1 LSQLLAFIALV
12 LAIVA
17 VRSRKAVLER
27 LTRLERELAEL
38 RRMVVPGER
47 PAAEGTSRAE
57 GAAPPAAERP
67 AAPVSRPPAPSAA
80 TEAPRAPVPP
90 TMPPRGAPPPPP
102 PPRRE
107 RPPTPPSPPID
118 WERWLGVRGAAVL
131 GGVALALAS
140 LFFFRYSIEH
150 GLIPPWL
157 RVAVGTAVG
166 VGAILTSERVL
177 RREYG
182 GTADAL
188 AGAGVATLYA
198 AFWAART
205 RYDLIGTQVAFLL
218 LVLVTVT
225 GAVLAWRHHSQ
236 VIALLGLAGG
246 FATPLMIGS
255 RADNPIG
262 LFGYLLL
269 LDIGLLQ
276 LAERRRWPLL
286 GHLGL
291 ALTAFYQLA
300 WIAFRMGPDRLL
312 LGLVILG
319 VFAAVFALA
328 GRRTQEPREW
338 RPVRAASV
346 LLPFAFATY
355 LAGRADLGPHL
366 WSVAGLLFL
375 LSSAAAWL
383 ARTERTPTIALAAAA
398 ADVGVV
404 TVWMFSR
411 GGGVDPWEAVAVACA
426 LAVPFHVSV
435 ERDREPAGAGGPAPA
450 AIVTSFGFLVVLIFA
465 ALGAGPDP
473 WPWLAG
479 WGVLA
484 ALLVRHGGFPGR
496 GALRIAAA
504 LGAGAGVSLLEIAY
518 AGRPGFPE
526 PSVRVPILLAIAT
539 AFQVVAVRVRAN
551 REHAEYAA
559 AVAALVLLVPFL
571 GRPLAI
577 ALSPTP
583 FLGTTLLLGLLA
595 TLAATRLPSG
605 RVLLAAVVATAVAQ
619 TAWTSRP
626 HDASLAALGLELG
639 AVVLFTAWPFL
650 APRLRDDAA
659 AWWGAALAGPLW
671 FLALRH
677 LWEQRFGD
685 AAIGLLPILL
695 GAIVLGAALRAR
707 DLWPADAPMRRTAL
721 AWLGAVALGFTTVAI
736 PLQLDKEWILVGWAL
751 EGLAVTALWRR
762 LDHPGLKWF
771 GLALLAVV
779 TWRLLFPQFLLEWY
793 PRPAWRIVNWLAY
806 TYLVPAG
813 ALLGTAALLRDLEAA
828 RVRPWEQAVYPGGR
842 PVGTLATALA
852 GLVVIFVWINVAI
865 ADWFATG
872 PVIRFAFERLPAR
885 DLTTSIAWALYAL
898 LLLGIGMAR
907 KNGALRWVSLAL
919 VVVTIF
925 KVFLYD
931 LGELRDLYRVASLL
945 GLAVSLI
952 LISLAYQR
960 FVFRKPRLE
969 DAP

>member
-1 LSQLLAFIALV
+1 MSLLLAFIALV

-17 VRSRKAVLER
+17 VRSRNAVVARLE
-27 LTRLERELAEL
+27 RLEREVGEL
-38 RRMVVPGER
+38 RRLLAAGER
-47 PAAEGTSRAE
+47 PVPEAEGTTRAE
-57 GAAPPAAERP
+57 TPAA
-67 AAPVSRPPAPSAA
+67 
-80 TEAPRAPVPP
+80 TPVPP
-90 TMPPRGAPPPPP
+90 VPPELPRATPPPPP

-157 RVAVGTAVG
+157 RVVVGTAVG
-166 VGAILTSERVL
+166 VGAILSSERLL

-182 GTADAL
+182 GTANAL

-205 RYDLIGTQVAFLL
+205 RYDLIGTQVAFVL
-218 LVLVTVT
+218 LVMVTVT
-225 GAVLAWRHHSQ
+225 GAVLSWRHQSM
-236 VIALLGLAGG
+236 VIAVLGLAGG

-269 LDIGLLQ
+269 LNVGLVQ

-286 GHLGL
+286 GHLGVV
-291 ALTAFYQLA
+291 LTACYQLA
-300 WIAFRMGPDRLL
+300 WIALRMGPERLP
-312 LGLVILG
+312 LGLAILA

-328 GRRTQEPREW
+328 GRRTSESVEW
-338 RPVRAASV
+338 RPVRAEAV

-355 LAGRADLGPHL
+355 LAWRADLAQHL
-366 WSVAGLLFL
+366 WPVAGLLFL
-375 LSSAAAWL
+375 LSAAAAWL
-383 ARTERTPTIALAAAA
+383 ARTERAPAIGLAAAA
-398 ADVGVV
+398 ADVAVV
-404 TVWMFSR
+404 TVWMFTR
-411 GGGVDPWEAVAVACA
+411 GSVDPWEAVAIACA
-426 LAVPFHVSV
+426 LALPFHVSV
-435 ERDREPAGAGGPAPA
+435 ERDREPVGPGGPAPA
-450 AIVTSFGFLVVLIFA
+450 AIVSSFGFLVVLVFA
-465 ALGAGPDP
+465 AVGAEPDP

-496 GALRIAAA
+496 GALRIAAG
-504 LGAGAGVSLLEIAY
+504 LGVGGGACLLTVFHLRSA
-518 AGRPGFPE
+518 GFPE
-526 PSVRVPILLAIAT
+526 VALWVPALLGIAT
-539 AFQVVAVRVRAN
+539 AFQVVAVRAGTN
-551 REHAEYAA
+551 REEAERAA
-559 AVAALVLLVPFL
+559 AVVAIVLLVPFFGGKL
-571 GRPLAI
+571 DS
-577 ALSPTP
+577 ALTHTV
-583 FLGTTLLLGLLA
+583 FLGATLLLGFLA
-595 TLAATRLPSG
+595 ALAATRLPSG
-605 RVLLAAVVATAVAQ
+605 RVLLAAVVATAVVQAL
-619 TAWTSRP
+619 WTLRQYESVV
-626 HDASLAALGLELG
+626 AILGWEVG
-639 AVVLFTAWPFL
+639 AVVLFTAWPLL
-650 APRLRDDAA
+650 APRLRAHA
-659 AWWGAALAGPLW
+659 PSWWAAALAGPLW
-671 FLALRH
+671 FPALHH
-677 LWEQRFGD
+677 LWKAHFGD
-685 AAIGLLPILL
+685 AAIGLLPL
-695 GAIVLGAALRAR
+695 GLAVVPLAVALRAR
-707 DLWPADAPMRRTAL
+707 DLWPADAPIRRTAL
-721 AWLGAVALGFTTVAI
+721 AWLGAVTLGFATVAI
-736 PLQLDKEWILVGWAL
+736 PLQLDKQWVLVGWAL
-751 EGLAVTALWRR
+751 EGLAVTALWQR

-779 TWRLLFPQFLLEWY
+779 TRQLVLPEPLLGWY
-793 PRPAWRIVNWLAY
+793 PRPEWRIVNWLTY

-813 ALLGTAALLRDLEAA
+813 ALLGTAALLRDREASRA
-828 RVRPWEQAVYPGGR
+828 RPFEQGLYAGGR
-842 PVGTLATALA
+842 PVGALATALA
-852 GLVVIFVWINVAI
+852 GLVVIFVWINVMI

-885 DLTTSIAWALYAL
+885 DLTTSIAWAVYAL
-898 LLLGIGMAR
+898 VLLGIGMAR
-907 KNGALRWVSLAL
+907 RNGALRWVSLAL
-919 VVVTIF
+919 VIVTIF